1 MPDNDLDRLRTEYAR
16 RSNSGADRSR
26 YSLFNKA
33 NYFALQQRQRTLLQ
47 LLAAHG
53 IDQVDNKKVLEV
65 GCGRGGVLAEYLGYG
80 VPLGNLTGI
89 DLLFDRLQD
98 AQHKFATNRAICAN
112 GQHLP
117 FSTGQFD
124 LVLQYTAF
132 SSVLDDQI
140 KADMATEMLR
150 VLKPAGLVIWYDFWL
165 NPSNPQTRG
174 IRKQEI
180 RQLFPNCEYDFR
192 RVTLAPP
199 IARRLIPV
207 SLIAGHFLEKL
218 QFLNT
223 HFLVLIKPKR
233 S

>member
-16 RSNSGADRSR
+16 RRDSGADQSR

-33 NYFALQQRQRTLLQ
+33 NYFNLQQRQRMLLQ
-47 LLAAHG
+47 LLALHR
-53 IDQVDNKKVLEV
+53 ISKLDNMKVLEV
-65 GCGRGGVLAEYLGYG
+65 GCGRGAILAEYFGYG
-80 VPLGNLTGI
+80 VPLSNLTGV
-89 DLLFDRLQD
+89 DLLFDRLES
-98 AQHKFATNRAICAN
+98 AHHKFATNRAICAN

-117 FSTGQFD
+117 FSTGRFD

-140 KADMATEMLR
+140 KADMAAEMLR
-150 VLKPAGLVIWYDFWL
+150 VLTLNGSIIWYDFWL

-199 IARRLIPV
+199 IARRLIPI
-207 SLIAGHFLEKL
+207 SWMAGLLLEKL
-218 QFLNT
+218 HFLNT
-223 HFLVLIKPKR
+223 HFLVLIRPRR